1 MVRGLGPDERYGPA
15 TEDNIA
21 SEDLI
26 EPQIHGFEPVF
37 PVDTEPMGL
46 YIHVPFCTG
55 RCNYCGFVSYP
66 YDSGTASAYA
76 DAVVREIHL
85 RAEIGRDRAVYNR
98 LTADTIYFGGGTPSL
113 LSPSQIER
121 MVNACRSAYRVT
133 DSPEIT
139 LEVNPGTIDR
149 HDLIEM
155 RQLGVDRISL
165 GIQSVHDNELAAM
178 GRRHTADEAFRTYEA
193 VRTAGLDNVSV
204 DLVAGYPGQTL
215 ESFMESLRTVLNLSP
230 EHISVYLL
238 EVKEGTQLEQAI
250 RGQLLPAPD
259 DDLQADMYEAL
270 CETLTS
276 SGYEHYEISNFGKP
290 HRQARHNLKYW
301 QDSIYLG
308 FGAGAH
314 GMTGRARY
322 ANHSDFESYVTC
334 LLERALPHDT
344 LHNLSPF
351 DRFRDALIM
360 RLRLSRGANLKT
372 MGDRYHIDAV
382 RFAEHTLTRLLDSDL
397 LAYKGRALKLTR
409 RGMLLSNIIFSRWV

>member
-1 MVRGLGPDERYGPA
+1 VVCGHEPDERYEPE

-21 SEDLI
+21 SEDLN
-26 EPQIHGFEPVF
+26 EPKIHGFEPVF

-55 RCNYCGFVSYP
+55 RCNYCSFVSFP

-85 RAEIGRDRAVYNR
+85 RAEMGRDRAVYNR

-113 LSPSQIER
+113 LSASQIER
-121 MVNACRSAYRVT
+121 IVHACRSAYRGT
-133 DSPEIT
+133 DIPEIT
-139 LEVNPGTIDR
+139 LEVNPGGIDR
-149 HDLIEM
+149 HDFTEM
-155 RQLGVDRISL
+155 RQLGVNRISL
-165 GIQSVHDNELAAM
+165 GIQSAHDDELTAM
-178 GRRHTADEAFRTYEA
+178 GRRHTTDEAFRTYDA
-193 VRTAGLDNVSV
+193 ARQAGLDNVSV

-215 ESFMESLRTVLNLSP
+215 GSFMESLRTVVNLSP

-250 RGQLLPAPD
+250 RGGLVPAPD

-276 SGYEHYEISNFGKP
+276 SGYEHYEISNFAKP

-301 QDSIYLG
+301 HDSIYLG

-322 ANHSDFESYVTC
+322 ANTESLSVYMRLCRDQT
-334 LLERALPHDT
+334 LPEQT
-344 LHNLSPF
+344 LYNLSPM
-351 DRFRDALIM
+351 DRLKDALIM
-360 RLRLSRGANLKT
+360 GLRLRQGLDIKVMSERYGADVERMVRKT
-372 MGDRYHIDAV
+372 IGDCEEQGLIYV
-382 RFAEHTLTRLLDSDL
+382 SD
-397 LAYKGRALKLTR
+397 RALSLTKQ
-409 RGMLLSNIIFSRWV
+409 GLLLSNTVFSRWV